1 MSSQWEV
8 QLSALKAEIENKMKQ
23 ISLLE
28 QLIALEE
35 KHAGGSA
42 APEAKENHS
51 AEIHMES
58 NNHHASKPQRKRSAS
73 RRQQD
78 GEKEM
83 RLPELLQT
91 IGQQHAGEKI
101 PYKTLAEEVVQ
112 AGYKSNS
119 SNFNNMVYQ
128 SLQKLVKRGVYTKD
142 AETREYQFVGK

>member
-1 MSSQWEV
+1 MSSQWET
-8 QLSALKAEIENKMKQ
+8 QLSALRAEIENKMKQ

-28 QLIALEE
+28 QLIALEA
-35 KHAGGSA
+35 KHAGDQP
-42 APEAKENHS
+42 APEAKQNHS
-51 AEIHMES
+51 VEIHPET
-58 NNHHASKPQRKRSAS
+58 NGHHPAKPQRKRPAS
-73 RRQQD
+73 RRQRD

-83 RLPELLQT
+83 RLPDLLQI

>member
-1 MSSQWEV
+1 MSSQWDV

-35 KHAGGSA
+35 KHSGCSNAT
-42 APEAKENHS
+42 EAKENNLQESHPENNDHHS
-51 AEIHMES
+51 A
-58 NNHHASKPQRKRSAS
+58 KPKRKRSES
-73 RRQQD
+73 RRQRD

-83 RLPELLQT
+83 QLPELLKI